1 MSKQLSNK
9 LNNSLFAPLAVGFF
23 IGVITVGTIV
33 LLWNHDREP
42 RRFSVAAASVPNT
55 TPTAPPVLTSPA
67 FSAFNTAPPADP
79 AVLRVAARFACSC
92 GTCGEK
98 RLDICSC
105 ETAQTERAF
114 IQEQLRNG
122 RNESEAAEAL
132 KQKYGGLKS

>member
-1 MSKQLSNK
+1 MSKQPSHK
-9 LNNSLFAPLAVGFF
+9 LNNSLFAPLGVGFL
-23 IGVITVGTIV
+23 IGVITVGTAV
-33 LLWNHDREP
+33 LIWNHDAPSR
-42 RRFSVAAASVPNT
+42 SHSSI
-55 TPTAPPVLTSPA
+55 PTYGVVSSPA
-67 FSAFNTAPPADP
+67 SPIVPSTPLAAVPATVDSA
-79 AVLRVAARFACSC
+79 VMRVAARFACSC

-122 RNESEAAEAL
+122 RSEAEAAEAL